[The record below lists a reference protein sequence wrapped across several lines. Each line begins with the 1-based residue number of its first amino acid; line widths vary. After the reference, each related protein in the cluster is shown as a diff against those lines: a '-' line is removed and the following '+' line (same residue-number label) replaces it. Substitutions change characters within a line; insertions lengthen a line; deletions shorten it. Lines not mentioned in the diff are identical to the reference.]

1 LTIGGAKVLAI
12 TRYDRDETRR
22 IHQEDG
28 CQATGMPPMLK
39 YESEGGPPLAALA
52 ELLHNYG
59 TVDSLK
65 ELLARITFNMAIGN
79 ADAHAKNFSI
89 LHAPVDPTVVIAPA
103 YDLISTIALDPRR
116 NAAGQMVPAST
127 RMGQWVD
134 GVRDIA
140 EVSRANLVSE
150 GSKWGIDSKA
160 ATQIVDEMIDM
171 VRRAVRESDGD
182 RTVLATIETQL
193 DRFA

>member
-1 LTIGGAKVLAI
+1 
-12 TRYDRDETRR
+12 
-22 IHQEDG
+22 
-28 CQATGMPPMLK
+28 MLK
-39 YESEGGPPLAALA
+39 YESDGGPPLTALA
-52 ELLHNYG
+52 EVLHSYG

-65 ELLARITFNMAIGN
+65 ELLARITFNVAIGN

-89 LHAPVDPTVVIAPA
+89 LHAPADPTVVIAPA

-127 RMGQWVD
+127 RMGQRVD